1 MRKKSVFVLVIVL
14 FALAF
19 VNAQIAPTP
28 TQIELPFLPTPD
40 FSKLT
45 AYPVVRIVDGD
56 TIVVSDKGK
65 DVKVGLVGVDTP
77 EAVHVTKPVEHYGK
91 EASRFTT
98 NLLKGE
104 KVYLVGEP
112 LPRTLDRY
120 GRLLVYVYRAPEG
133 LFVNAE
139 IIRQG
144 YGHAYTQIP
153 SKYMKEFKQLE
164 QFAWK
169 AEKGLWAPVPR
180 LAKVDDTEDFYSCE
194 GNFDARHPCSN
205 AVDEDWD
212 SYVLAAEP
220 GVGSYIYE
228 NYIIPSGITMAD
240 FTIKYAQTAP
250 VTPGGCTNVT
260 DYWDGSW
267 KALECTALSNDISTL
282 TVKIPDDALS
292 RRTLQLRTLVWKSSG
307 IIGSGS
313 GMYYEG
319 KITWYFS
326 L

>member
-1 MRKKSVFVLVIVL
+1 MRKKSILVLVTVL

-56 TIVVSDKGK
+56 TIVVSDNKK
-65 DVKVGLVGVDTP
+65 DVKVRLVGS
-77 EAVHVTKPVEHYGK
+77 KPVEDYGK
-91 EASRFTT
+91 EASCFLT

-104 KVYLVGEP
+104 KVYLINESQ
-112 LPRTLDRY
+112 TEELDRY
-120 GRLLVYVYRAPEG
+120 GRTLAYVYRAPDG

-144 YGHAYTQIP
+144 YGHAYTWF
-153 SKYMKEFKQLE
+153 SFKYMKQFRQFE
-164 QFAWK
+164 QFARK
-169 AEKGLWAPVPR
+169 AEKGLWAPVPSFV
-180 LAKVDDTEDFYSCE
+180 KVDDTEDSYSCE

-212 SYVLAAEP
+212 TYALPAVPRAA
-220 GVGSYIYE
+220 SYIYE
-228 NYIIPSGITMAD
+228 NYIIPSGIARAD

-260 DYWDGSW
+260 DYWDGSAW
-267 KALECTALSNDISTL
+267 KELNCTALRNQISTL
-282 TVKIPDDALS
+282 TVRIPHDALS
-292 RRTLQLRTLVWKSSG
+292 RSTLELRTRVWKSAG
-307 IIGSGS
+307 MLGSGS